1 MRKKVTLA
9 RMTSE
14 HSKRVQAERVYKKTN
29 TKKIIAD
36 KKKRLK
42 EFESWWK

>member
-1 MRKKVTLA
+1 MGKKVTLA

-14 HSKRVQAERVYKKTN
+14 HSKRVQSERVYKKRDA
-29 TKKIIAD
+29 KKILED

-42 EFESWWK
+42 EWQSWWN

>member
-36 KKKRLK
+36 RKKRLK
-42 EFESWWK
+42 EWKEWL